1 MEKKEYWSQMQG
13 IQWRVVGALAVAEAW
28 VGTETETETE
38 TEMDA
43 NGETAAEL
51 VGARSGAMDCI
62 YPAQ

>member
-13 IQWRVVGALAVAEAW
+13 IQWRVVGALVMAAAW
-28 VGTETETETE
+28 VETE

-51 VGARSGAMDCI
+51 VGARSGVMDCI